1 MESAVGIFL
10 RNTGMSRED
19 LREDSKWS
27 FLLEWAKLHGH
38 KAMRKYLEEKV
49 DAGLSPEEI
58 AKAIG
63 DQMNFFMQQSGWGAE
78 ELTRAAT
85 VWFMNGMV
93 DCALADFIDIQ
104 TRLKPLLPFS
114 DRVLRNPQPKT

>member
-1 MESAVGIFL
+1 MESAVEIFL

-49 DAGLSPEEI
+49 DAELSPEEME
-58 AKAIG
+58 KAIA
-63 DQMNFFMQQSGWGAE
+63 DQMNFFMKQSGWGAE
-78 ELTRAAT
+78 ELTKAAT
-85 VWFMNGMV
+85 VRFMNGMV
-93 DCALADFIDIQ
+93 DCALADFIYIQ
-104 TRLKPLLPFS
+104 SRLRPLLSFS
-114 DRVLRNPQPKT
+114 EKVLRNPKPKA